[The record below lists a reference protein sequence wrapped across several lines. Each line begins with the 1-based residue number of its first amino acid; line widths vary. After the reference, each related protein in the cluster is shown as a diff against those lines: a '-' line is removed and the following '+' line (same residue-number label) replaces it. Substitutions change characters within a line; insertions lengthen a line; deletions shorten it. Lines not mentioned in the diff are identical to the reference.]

1 MLPGMKVQE
10 VLKLLKADGWY
21 RVKARGGHRQFKHPT
36 RPGRVTVSG
45 KPSNDLPPGTLNS
58 ILKQAGLLPGGKA

>member
-1 MLPGMKVQE
+1 MLSRMKVRE

-36 RPGRVTVSG
+36 KPGRVTVSG
-45 KPSNDLPPGTLNS
+45 KSGHDLPPGTLNS
-58 ILKQAGLLPGGKA
+58 ILKQAGLRP